1 MFAMILV
8 GGFVLSFDSSCL
20 YSMKEIVIAQEI
32 LELSTGWGNARGRWM
47 GGVYT
52 YYESLT
58 PHHGDITSR
67 SVWGTWEEGC

>member
-1 MFAMILV
+1 M
-8 GGFVLSFDSSCL
+8 
-20 YSMKEIVIAQEI
+20 MKLRVVAQEF
-32 LELSTGWGNARGRWM
+32 LELLTGFGDARGEWM

-67 SVWGTWEEGC
+67 SVWGTWDG